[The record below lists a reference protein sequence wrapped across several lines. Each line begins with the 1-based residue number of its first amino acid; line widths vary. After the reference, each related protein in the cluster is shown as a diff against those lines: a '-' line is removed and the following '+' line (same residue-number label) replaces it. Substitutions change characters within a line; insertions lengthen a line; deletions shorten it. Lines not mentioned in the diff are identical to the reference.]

1 MTIAELIAQLQQ
13 FDSAARVEFFSHS
26 TNSLLEL
33 YVVEL
38 DEDTDNTVTIHF
50 DVE

>member
-13 FDSAARVEFFSHS
+13 FDSAASVECFSHS

-33 YVVEL
+33 YAVEL
-38 DEDTDNTVTIHF
+38 DEDTDTVVTIHF
-50 DVE
+50 DAD